1 MESEKPTEQPV
12 AAAEVPKEE
21 VSKQKVLLAKMPDLQ
36 APKIEQPKVNY
47 FKTSGTE
54 QPPELKAYL
63 SEKLSNPY
71 NKYCLDCKKNT
82 TTHFILW
89 LGIYLCGGCA
99 KNHEAIF
106 GGN

>member
-1 MESEKPTEQPV
+1 MESEKPTEP
-12 AAAEVPKEE
+12 ATTTADAPKPE
-21 VSKQKVLLAKMPDLQ
+21 VSKEKVMLAKMPDLQ
-36 APKIEQPKVNY
+36 APKEEPKISY
-47 FKTSGTE
+47 FKTSGTA

-63 SEKLSNPY
+63 SEKLANPY

-89 LGIYLCGGCA
+89 LGIYLCEGCA
-99 KNHEAIF
+99 KNHETIF